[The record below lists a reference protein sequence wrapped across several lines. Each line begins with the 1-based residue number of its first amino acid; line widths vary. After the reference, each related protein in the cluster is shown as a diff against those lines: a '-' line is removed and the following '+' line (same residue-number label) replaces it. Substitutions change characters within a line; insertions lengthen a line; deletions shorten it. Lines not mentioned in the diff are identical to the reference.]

1 MSAQINY
8 IPGLALKEHTFEVP
22 LDYSQPSGQKIR
34 IFGREV
40 VAKEQENNKELPWLV
55 YLQGGPGFGSPRPV
69 SNSGWLKR
77 ALKEFRV
84 FLLDQRGTTNRGF
97 KVCTQTLNH
106 LTPEKQAEFL
116 THFRADNIVRDAEF
130 VRKKLVKG
138 KWSLLGQSYG
148 GFCIMSYLSFAPEG
162 VKEAFITGGVPSV
175 ERHVD
180 DVYRETYDLAKGK
193 NKIYYE
199 RYPQDRKAVKE
210 IVDHLNN
217 NEVILPCGDRLSA
230 RRFLCIGMNF
240 GFQVGYET
248 AHYLVENAFVE
259 TANGREVSYEFLKG
273 MEQHLSFDTNPI
285 FAILHELI
293 YTQGFSSRWS
303 AERIKEE
310 HPEFSHDQETVLFTG
325 EMIYPWFFDEF
336 KALQPLKEAA
346 EILAAK
352 EDWGPL
358 YDKEVLSNNTV
369 PVRAAVYFNDMFVT
383 RKFSEETVNLVPNME
398 AWYTSEFEHGGLRV
412 GGENLLDRLIKMCRG
427 ELY

>member
-1 MSAQINY
+1 MSNQVNS
-8 IPGLALKEHTFEVP
+8 IPGLVLKEHSFEVP
-22 LDYSQPSGQKIR
+22 LDYTQPSGEKIR

-40 VAKEQENNKELPWLV
+40 VAKEQEGNDDLPWLV

-97 KVCTQTLNH
+97 KVCPQTLAH
-106 LTPEKQAEFL
+106 LSPEKQAEFL
-116 THFRADNIVRDAEF
+116 THFRADSIVKDAEF
-130 VRKKLVKG
+130 VRKNLVKD

-148 GFCIMSYLSFAPEG
+148 GFCIMTYLSFAPEG
-162 VKEAFITGGVPSV
+162 VKEAFITGGVPSI

-180 DVYRETYDLAKGK
+180 DVYKETYELTKGK

-210 IVDHLNN
+210 IVDFLNE
-217 NEVILPCGDRLSA
+217 NEVLLPCGDRLSA
-230 RRFLCIGMNF
+230 RRFLCLGINF
-240 GFQVGYET
+240 GFQSGYET

-259 TANGREVSYEFLKG
+259 TANGREISYEFLKG
-273 MEQHLSFDTNPI
+273 IEQHLAFDTNPI
-285 FAILHELI
+285 YAILHESI
-293 YTQGFSSRWS
+293 YGQSFSTRWS
-303 AERIKEE
+303 AERIKKE
-310 HPEFSHDQETVLFTG
+310 HPEFSHDQETVLYTG
-325 EMIYPWFFDEF
+325 EMVYSWFFDEF

-358 YDKEVLSNNTV
+358 YDKDALSKNKV

-398 AWYTSEFEHGGLRV
+398 AWYTSEFEHCGLRV
-412 GGENLLDRLIKMCRG
+412 GGENLFDRLIKMCRG
-427 ELY
+427 EVY